1 MEAASFFRSE
11 VAERSGANRA
21 EGKDIANSPTRAAAK
36 SFGEGIAQNN
46 RQNMEKYFYKFD
58 VRWSDIDANRHLA
71 NSSYMAYCAQARMA
85 FMNKEKMG
93 LAQLNRWGIGPV
105 ILHERFSFFKEIYAD
120 QVVYVSVEIAGNS
133 EDGSIY
139 QFVHKFYLPDGTHCA
154 TAEAT
159 GVWIDMMLRKT
170 TTPPEDIMEVM
181 NEYKSANV
189 QIISKEFLKTLPF
202 RPENIDSEIFK

>member
-1 MEAASFFRSE
+1 M
-11 VAERSGANRA
+11 
-21 EGKDIANSPTRAAAK
+21 
-36 SFGEGIAQNN
+36 
-46 RQNMEKYFYKFD
+46 
-58 VRWSDIDANRHLA
+58 
-71 NSSYMAYCAQARMA
+71 
-85 FMNKEKMG
+85 
-93 LAQLNRWGIGPV
+93 
-105 ILHERFSFFKEIYAD
+105 LHERYSFFKEIYAD
-120 QVVYVSVEIAGNS
+120 QTVFVGLEVSAIS

-181 NEYKSANV
+181 NEYKSGNV